1 MIYEAVNFLV
11 DELDAYMALQF
22 GTSNRYVTMVHMAEQ
37 ETGGTLVDAGKMGCA
52 LVNVEEERVGKA
64 QHPYTA
70 NVSGNFA
77 LVNPEIRLN
86 LYLLFASYPGN
97 NNYESSLK
105 LVANTVAFFQGKNE
119 FNTTNSPG
127 LNPAI
132 DTLQLDLYSIPLEEQ
147 SYLWGAIGAKYMP
160 SVVYKVRLIA
170 IQDNR
175 VIQTDAAINQIN
187 PQVTLN
193 S

>member
-37 ETGGTLVDAGKMGCA
+37 DGGGSLVDAGKMGCA
-52 LVNVEEERVGKA
+52 LVNVEEERVGKT
-64 QHPYTA
+64 HIPYGA
-70 NVSGNFA
+70 PSAGQYA
-77 LVNPEIRLN
+77 LINPEIRLN
-86 LYLLFASYPGN
+86 LYLLFASNPGN
-97 NNYESSLK
+97 NNYESALK
-105 LVANTVAFFQGKNE
+105 LVANTVSFFQGKNE
-119 FNTTNSPG
+119 FNTTNSPS
-127 LNPAI
+127 LDPAI

-175 VIQTDAAINQIN
+175 VLQTDAAINQVN
-187 PQVTLN
+187 PSVTVN
-193 S
+193 N